1 MLQELA
7 PAGAR
12 RNAATAGKSR
22 LHSCMGAF
30 SSVWLTACPTTP
42 SLTISN
48 LHLQCAMRRRL
59 GIAVTFEGED
69 NHGHASLTDNRWGR
83 FNIRHTGAVAGWRQ
97 VLVEAGA
104 SIPDRNVERM
114 LSRTNIP
121 VAPEDTR
128 RLDLVALGLNV
139 CRGLPLFCDVTV
151 LSPISAAGIA
161 RPGTSNQG
169 GQLLRNAEEDN
180 NDTYGDVI
188 RRGLGELLC
197 LGSEVYGR
205 WSRQCVDLVPRLAR
219 ERTRVLHIRVR
230 RGIALSLQHRW
241 WAILGL
247 AVQRSVAHVV
257 LSSAAGMDLIAT
269 ELEPTPAL
277 ADLTAV

>member
-1 MLQELA
+1 M
-7 PAGAR
+7 
-12 RNAATAGKSR
+12 
-22 LHSCMGAF
+22 
-30 SSVWLTACPTTP
+30 
-42 SLTISN
+42 
-48 LHLQCAMRRRL
+48 
-59 GIAVTFEGED
+59 
-69 NHGHASLTDNRWGR
+69 
-83 FNIRHTGAVAGWRQ
+83 
-97 VLVEAGA
+97 
-104 SIPDRNVERM
+104 
-114 LSRTNIP
+114 
-121 VAPEDTR
+121 
-128 RLDLVALGLNV
+128 
-139 CRGLPLFCDVTV
+139 
-151 LSPISAAGIA
+151 
-161 RPGTSNQG
+161 
-169 GQLLRNAEEDN
+169 RNAEEDN